1 MTVLKYRLEYVY
13 IYKKNILHMYIHI
26 IITTTITKKHYKYQ
40 QLYPITIHIR
50 TFTNTCINT
59 KYTIN
64 INRIYIDQ
72 YYNIS
77 IHQYALTLIKIHLYI
92 KLILYVFIFFCIHVI
107 LSLTYIPITFISIS
121 ESLLYTSST
130 ITKLKGSDARD

>member
-1 MTVLKYRLEYVY
+1 
-13 IYKKNILHMYIHI
+13 MYIHI
-26 IITTTITKKHYKYQ
+26 IIPPPTITKKHYKYQ